1 MQKSLRLLSTMR
13 GVISLMHLRT
23 LFPNQLLNKFN
34 SLTNGLSNHLLLI
47 LRIGIVGIC
56 LIATFG
62 VGYPPASAQR
72 QVQNMPVIT
81 VEDAIQDDHIE
92 GINKHLEADDRRA
105 DNHDATIDKIVK
117 RIDDLEN
124 YESKIIGGLATALAI
139 IGLMTG
145 CTIVIQVRQ
154 KQA

>member
-1 MQKSLRLLSTMR
+1 
-13 GVISLMHLRT
+13 MHLRT
-23 LFPNQLLNKFN
+23 LFPKQLFIKLNT
-34 SLTNGLSNHLLLI
+34 LTTGLSDHLLLM
-47 LRIGIVGIC
+47 LRIAIIGVC
-56 LIATFG
+56 LVATFG

-72 QVQNMPVIT
+72 TAQTAPS

-92 GINKHLEADDRRA
+92 AINKHLEANDRRA
-105 DNHDATIDKIVK
+105 DNHDVTTDKIVK

-124 YESKIIGGLATALAI
+124 YESKIIGGLATALVI
-139 IGLMTG
+139 IGFMTG